1 MDLYVSYMDSMDNV
15 LLGEVSGL
23 IHKRTHTTFYSQFL
37 ETSNNLFSSQNFPG
51 NSDFPTY
58 QHKFISKSILK
69 MKMTNLKCGHSLLQ
83 NDGSHAHI
91 VIIGTCKV
99 FVVIS
104 NNESSMVTCTL
115 TMCIS
120 TQSMHLEIGFIR
132 IYRVYEDF
140 MFLLEIPSSYGK
152 FGLNQIWACDP
163 SF

>member
-1 MDLYVSYMDSMDNV
+1 
-15 LLGEVSGL
+15 
-23 IHKRTHTTFYSQFL
+23 
-37 ETSNNLFSSQNFPG
+37 
-51 NSDFPTY
+51 
-58 QHKFISKSILK
+58 

-91 VIIGTCKV
+91 VIIRTCKV
-99 FVVIS
+99 CVVIS

-152 FGLNQIWACDP
+152 IWFEPNMGMRPIILRQRMPTLQIYHLLFQNCREVIPQRSWLLGTGQCCKVRWWDLP
-163 SF
+163 TPNPKLTSSERCQPLKNLEVKN